1 MYVVTLKAL
10 KGAEPALL
18 NMPAVELRP
27 PFAARH
33 FSYRSSPPWPSR
45 DSTGEVV
52 FNKESFYLVIAEVL
66 LNKTMRISNNLI
78 ARSRGPSRASR
89 LH

>member
-1 MYVVTLKAL
+1 MYVVALKAL
-10 KGAEPALL
+10 TGVVPALL
-18 NMPAVELRP
+18 YMPAVEP
-27 PFAARH
+27 PPRAARH
-33 FSYRSSPPWPSR
+33 FHIVPLRPGRAGTARVKSF
-45 DSTGEVV
+45 